1 MNLNLMDPKLIAL
14 VVAVV
19 LVIVAAVA
27 LYVRKRNSNTAELRD
42 RFGPEY
48 DLAVRT
54 HGSERKAEAKL
65 ADRETRVGLL
75 KIRDLDLAERERY
88 LAQWQAV
95 QSRFVDYP
103 KGAVT
108 EADELVC
115 SLMQTRGYPVADFDQ
130 RAADISVD
138 HPRVVENYRSAH
150 DIASRLGRGE
160 ASTEDMRS
168 AMIHYRSLF
177 DELVQVQTSGDK
189 KVA

>member
-14 VVAVV
+14 AVV
-19 LVIVAAVA
+19 VVLIIVVGVV
-27 LYVRKRNSNTAELRD
+27 LYMRKRKNTTAELRD

-48 DLAVRT
+48 DRAVKQ

-65 ADRETRVGLL
+65 TDRETRVEML
-75 KIRDLDLAERERY
+75 KIRDLDPAERVRY
-88 LAQWQAV
+88 LAQWQTV

-150 DIASRLGRGE
+150 AVALQLGKGE
-160 ASTEDMRS
+160 ASTEDLRT

-177 DELVQVQTSGDK
+177 DELVQMQISGDK